1 MNKTTE
7 EALSRLSGNDSD
19 KNSIIRYIN
28 LLERE
33 NRALADDNEVKCDA
47 IAELKRKI
55 YGLETTVRHCKEK
68 EEKMYRN
75 YYWPHE
81 E

>member
-7 EALSRLSGNDSD
+7 EALSRLSGSDSD
-19 KNSIIRYIN
+19 KDYISRYIN

-33 NRALADDNEVKCDA
+33 NRALTDDNEVKCDA

-68 EEKMYRN
+68 EEKMYRQ
-75 YYWPHE
+75 YYWNHE
-81 E
+81 K

>member
-1 MNKTTE
+1 MIDEVEK
-7 EALSRLSGNDSD
+7 ALSRLSGETSD
-19 KNSIIRYIN
+19 RDYVRQCIS

-33 NRALADDNEVKCDA
+33 NRTLTDDNEVKCSLIDSM
-47 IAELKRKI
+47 KRRI
-55 YGLETTVRHCKEK
+55 YGLEQTVANCKEK
-68 EEKMYRN
+68 EEKLYRS